1 MSEIDM
7 CDATEITSALAAL
20 RRDCDDEGLA
30 VAAALAGDDAAS
42 ASLAVACEAA
52 PRTRL
57 RVRLELRA
65 CGGLD
70 ALAALVSATPPR
82 GGALRLAA
90 VLSSD
95 AAGARAFARRG
106 GRRAATRALAGPAS
120 DAAARLLAAVVSA
133 SESDDEDGAEGLVAY
148 GTCLFRR
155 TLRCRQRSH
164 RDVGFATWP
173 SAVVLAS
180 LASHEITAGSKV
192 LELGAGTG
200 LAGLVFAA
208 RAKSGSV
215 TLSEVNGACLENLRE
230 LVRVNDFGACLVDV
244 ERVDFCAPPASLAGG
259 YDAVLAA
266 DVVIDAATATGLAET
281 VHAALKVGGVALV
294 VCVESRTRFGSE
306 LVRSAFIEAGLV
318 GKVERVVP
326 DALPLLAGA
335 SGYAAGMAFDVHRW
349 RKP

>member
-1 MSEIDM
+1 MR
-7 CDATEITSALAAL
+7 DATEITSALAAL
-20 RRDCDDEGLA
+20 RRDGDDEGLA

-42 ASLAVACEAA
+42 ASLAAACEAA

-70 ALAALVSATPPR
+70 ALAALVSAAPPR

-106 GRRAATRALAGPAS
+106 ARRAATRALAGPAS

-133 SESDDEDGAEGLVAY
+133 SESDDDEDGAEGLVAY

-155 TLRCRQRSH
+155 TLRGRQRSH
-164 RDVGFATWP
+164 GDVGFATWP
-173 SAVVLAS
+173 SAAVLAS
-180 LASHEITAGSKV
+180 LASHEIKVGAKV

-200 LAGLVFAA
+200 LAGLVFASRA
-208 RAKSGSV
+208 RCDSV
-215 TLSEVNGACLENLRE
+215 TLSEVNGACLENLRD
-230 LVRVNDFGACLVDV
+230 LARVNDFGACLVDV

-281 VHAALKVGGVALV
+281 VHAALKVGGIALV

-306 LVRSAFIEAGLV
+306 LVHRAFAKAGLV

-326 DALPLLAGA
+326 SSLPLLAGA